1 MNDEGERPGSVSI
14 VNESVVPAAAARRG
28 SSARPLLVFAGALL
42 LAAAT
47 FGSSVA
53 LLVRSEP
60 IDLLEEGTP
69 ARTSAPTRASTAA
82 PSPVRISGAAGTAE
96 RLETGAYRVTF
107 TWTLDGGREGDGL
120 LLRFTLGSRVLT
132 EQRATLDATVF
143 TSSTGRLT
151 LATSQECSADG
162 WTAEV
167 VSVRGVTPAGDAV
180 SRVAGVTCR

>member
-1 MNDEGERPGSVSI
+1 MNDAGERPGSLST
-14 VNESVVPAAAARRG
+14 VNEPIVAGAAARRS
-28 SSARPLLVFAGALL
+28 SSARPLLLFAGALL
-42 LAAAT
+42 LATAT
-47 FGSSVA
+47 FGSSLA

-60 IDLLEEGTP
+60 IGSVEEDTP
-69 ARTSAPTRASTAA
+69 ARTGAPTRASTAA
-82 PSPVRISGAAGTAE
+82 PSPVRISGAVGTAE
-96 RLETGAYRVTF
+96 RLETGSYRVTF
-107 TWTLDGGREGDGL
+107 TWTLEGGREGDGV
-120 LLRFTLGSRVLT
+120 LLRFSVGSRVLT

-180 SRVAGVTCR
+180 SRVAGVACR